1 MKLDGATVFH
11 VALQAGLQTLTFGE
25 FFNQSI
31 FQATGP
37 WVLTAFRTRRVYKY
51 ITTGIAVFVAI
62 LWSQTGTCVLTAR
75 MKLDVR
81 LFARGRML
89 GISFRQN
96 TNVVWLT

>member
-1 MKLDGATVFH
+1 MEEVF
-11 VALQAGLQTLTFGE
+11 LPAGLPSFTFRE

-37 WVLTAFRTRRVYKY
+37 WVLTAFRTRRIYKY

-62 LWSQTGTCVLTAR
+62 PCSQAGTCVLTAR
-75 MKLDVR
+75 MKFDVR

-89 GISFRQN
+89 VISFRQN